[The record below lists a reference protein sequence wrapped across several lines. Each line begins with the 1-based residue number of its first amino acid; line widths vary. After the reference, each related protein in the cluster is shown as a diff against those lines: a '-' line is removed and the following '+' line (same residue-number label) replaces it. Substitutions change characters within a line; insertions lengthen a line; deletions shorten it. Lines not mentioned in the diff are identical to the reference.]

1 MYTEFTIQ
9 GMTDI
14 WLFQC
19 SIYKHIPLCS
29 WNMMFASTV
38 SNDNIMTTN
47 NDDTPIV
54 SRLITNYKSIV
65 VFSY

>member
-1 MYTEFTIQ
+1 
-9 GMTDI
+9 
-14 WLFQC
+14 
-19 SIYKHIPLCS
+19 
-29 WNMMFASTV
+29 MFASTV